1 MSSPP
6 SKRHR
11 EEAPPEEDEEEKQVA
26 MVRVI
31 LNKAHRLLLHCTF
44 ICFDITVDHE
54 DSKDTDGGFTG
65 SDKPGGPGCCLGD
78 A

>member
-1 MSSPP
+1 
-6 SKRHR
+6 
-11 EEAPPEEDEEEKQVA
+11 

-31 LNKAHRLLLHCTF
+31 LNKAHQLLLHCTF

-65 SDKPGGPGCCLGD
+65 SDEPGGPGCCLGD
-78 A
+78 T